1 MNPYFTAVTPE
12 YRAWGRFY
20 CGFYFENTK
29 FKHTYFS
36 KNAER
41 RVFGICLKIRK
52 YTVKSYPAVLEIG
65 GKRGLAALLYR

>member
-1 MNPYFTAVTPE
+1 MGHGDGFIAVFNLKTQNSSI
-12 YRAWGRFY
+12 A
-20 CGFYFENTK
+20 
-29 FKHTYFS
+29 YFS

-52 YTVKSYPAVLEIG
+52 YTVKNYPAVLEIG